1 MSRVIALVL
10 AGFLL
15 AGCAGGKSILQGGS
29 NIFTPVQNP
38 LRTADQAKLEAA
50 YITLAT
56 PVAAYMELP
65 TCRRGT
71 VESITNICGR
81 YGVKVDLQ
89 NANRKAYAALTVL
102 RNFRARNPTLSG
114 VSLLEAARQAMIEFQ
129 TVAYLN
135 KVGA

>member
-1 MSRVIALVL
+1 MIRILAVALV
-10 AGFLL
+10 AFGL
-15 AGCAGGKSILQGGS
+15 AGCAGKSVLQGGTS
-29 NIFTPVQNP
+29 IFAPIQNP
-38 LRTADQAKLEAA
+38 LRTADQAKVEAA

-65 TCRRGT
+65 TCRTGT
-71 VESITNICGR
+71 VESFTNICGR
-81 YGVKVDLQ
+81 YSVKVELQ
-89 NANRKAYAALTVL
+89 RANRKAFAALTVL